1 MALLNQNKAVYTVIP
16 YKEKDNWYSG
26 KSVSAVKIG
35 QTSYDYI
42 NGEDYQKCVYN
53 RVNGMATAFSEDYYI
68 IPEYIIKIPVKALP
82 KSNRN
87 GKADDILRKILLK
100 IVNSEDNVSVPKK
113 KEITDPWRISCGQEW
128 VYNLRISHMKN
139 LKFILEKYEEYIIE
153 GDPDMDL
160 MTYVETNPKNLPILN
175 KLNKVDNAILKL
187 IEEIPESTFTE
198 KNRIYSDLNNVSYMT
213 DAIKL
218 NKSDLFGA
226 CCIIA
231 KSEDEY
237 LFLKKM
243 LESKGCKDISVFFI
257 NKFAEKEFVN
267 KYSRGINTIYTINN
281 LREGNMPKFDYI
293 IQNPP
298 YSGSFHLQ
306 FLEKGISLLKPSGKM
321 TIIEPATWLI
331 NVRKNGKATLYDE
344 IKEKLGKHVYKVVI
358 ENYNKEF
365 DTAMY
370 VPFAVTYI
378 DMDKTYDKIDF
389 YCCGEHR
396 VVDNIYDCNMIGSYK
411 IIWSILNKIKAYG
424 EKVGTMKDH
433 IYKEGKTKVDENTWF
448 CKYPEIMG
456 GMGAVFCA
464 SAQSSHVRGGYNY
477 DTSFNISQFGEH
489 LTVYTNVGWHLNKNK
504 ISHNPLHSCNAA
516 NKETDKIANNLFGTK
531 QELENWK
538 HFIFNSRIPLFTS
551 IVLVIDQN
559 NTCKDVLCWLT
570 DKQYTDEEIYQ
581 LLGITE
587 EEQKFI
593 DKTLKRYERNSPWFK
608 RYMCGKDSVS
618 DEEVQKFIDS
628 L

>member
-26 KSVSAVKIG
+26 KPVSAVKIG

-68 IPEYIIKIPVKALP
+68 IPEYIIRIPVKALP
-82 KSNRN
+82 ESNRN

-139 LKFILEKYEEYIIE
+139 LKFILEKYKEYIIE

-213 DAIKL
+213 DVIKL
-218 NKSDLFGA
+218 NKSDLSGA

-237 LFLKKM
+237 LFLKKI

-331 NVRKNGKATLYDE
+331 NIRKNGNAKLYDE
-344 IKEKLGKHVYKVVI
+344 IKKRLGKHVYKVVI

-378 DMDKTYDKIDF
+378 DMNKEYDKIDF
-389 YCCGEHR
+389 WCCGEHR
-396 VVDNIYDCNMIGSYK
+396 VVNNLYDCNMIGSYDM
-411 IIWSILNKIKAYG
+411 IWSILNKIKACG
-424 EKVGTMKDH
+424 EKIGTMKDH
-433 IYKEGKTKVDENTWF
+433 IYKEGKTKVNEETYYTKYNDLVGDATGMNYTSGHKGGRLDAECLYASHLFGNFVLSYISAFYSVSRNEISNTPL
-448 CKYPEIMG
+448 CRYD
-456 GMGAVFCA
+456 
-464 SAQSSHVRGGYNY
+464 RGK
-477 DTSFNISQFGEH
+477 H
-489 LTVYTNVGWHLNKNK
+489 LT
-504 ISHNPLHSCNAA
+504 
-516 NKETDKIANNLFGTK
+516 DKVADCLFGTK

-538 HFIFNSRIPLFTS
+538 HFVFNNKIPLFTS
-551 IVLVIDQN
+551 IVLIIDQH
-559 NTCKDVLCWLT
+559 NTSKDVLCWLT

-593 DKTLKRYERNSPWFK
+593 DKTLKRYERHSPWFK